1 MTKKAKVYIF
11 VIVFILLAFGGRLIE
26 HFEKDAFVMETITV
40 KSDLPYKSDEE
51 VVLDGKININSADE
65 NQLQL
70 LYGIGKAIAQRIVK
84 YREEN
89 GPFKSIE
96 EIMRVPGISEK
107 KFEELKDTVCV
118 GNE

>member
-1 MTKKAKVYIF
+1 MSKKARAYIF
-11 VIVFILLAFGGRLIE
+11 IIIFILLAFGGRVIE
-26 HFEKDAFVMETITV
+26 HFEKDAFVMETTTV

-65 NQLQL
+65 EQLQL
-70 LYGIGKAIAQRIVK
+70 LHGVGKTIARRIVE
-84 YREEN
+84 YREES

-96 EIMRVPGISEK
+96 EIMQVPGISEK
-107 KFEELKDTVCV
+107 KFEELKDAICV